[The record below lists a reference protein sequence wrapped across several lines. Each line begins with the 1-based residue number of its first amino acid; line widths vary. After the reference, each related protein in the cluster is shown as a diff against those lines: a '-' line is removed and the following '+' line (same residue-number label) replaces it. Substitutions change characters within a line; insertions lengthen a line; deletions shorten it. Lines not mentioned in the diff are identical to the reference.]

1 MADRAKGDGRDGR
14 DGRDGAG
21 AAPRP
26 RESAPRAVAARV
38 LARVWGSDA
47 FASAALDA
55 ELRRAQAL
63 DPRDAGL
70 ATELVYGVLRVQV
83 ALEARIAEFA
93 AKGRWTTDPLVRAH
107 VLMGAYSLCFLDRVP
122 AFAAVSEAVDGAQA
136 AGGPRVGA
144 FANAVLRKLAAAVE
158 SSGRPPL
165 AGAVV
170 ASAPGWLRGALR
182 RSLGRAAAE
191 AFLSAGPVPPPT
203 GLCLAPGEDR
213 DAWLEALRGA
223 APAGSFEAGRVSP
236 RAIVARGA
244 GDLRRLPGF
253 GVAWIGQEE
262 GAQALALALG
272 ALPGERVLDAC
283 AGRGNKSWLLSRA
296 VLPGGAVDAADLYPA
311 KLSQLRE
318 ALSAPPASSESAGAE
333 GGVVQ
338 PGGALAGD
346 TLAGGARGGDALAGD
361 TLAGRALT
369 GAGGGLAR
377 AAAFVRETYAVDWT
391 VGAGDV
397 PEGYDR
403 VLVDAPCSGV
413 GTLRRRPEI
422 ALRREADDLPR
433 LADLQV
439 AIARRAATRARDGGR
454 LVFAVCS
461 VLREECEA
469 VAARLAA
476 PADDDLGVRLEPA
489 PFDAEIARELSG
501 GGDAFRLLPH
511 VHGTDGYFAAMFVV
525 RR

>member
-1 MADRAKGDGRDGR
+1 MADRSQGDGRDGR
-14 DGRDGAG
+14 EGGRG
-21 AAPRP
+21 AARP
-26 RESAPRAVAARV
+26 PHPAESAPRAVAARV

-55 ELRRAQAL
+55 ELRRAPAL
-63 DPRDAGL
+63 DPRDIGL
-70 ATELVYGVLRVQV
+70 ATELVYGVLRAQA

-93 AKGRWTTDPLVRAH
+93 AKSRWTADPLVRAH

-122 AFAAVSEAVDGAQA
+122 SFAAVSEAVDGAQA

-144 FANAVLRKLAAAVE
+144 FANAVLRRLAAAVE
-158 SSGRPPL
+158 SGGRPTL
-165 AGAVV
+165 ASAVV

-213 DAWLEALRGA
+213 GAWLEALRAA
-223 APAGSFEAGRVSP
+223 APTGTFEAGHVSP
-236 RAIVARGA
+236 AAIVARGA

-262 GAQALALALG
+262 GAQALAFALG
-272 ALPGERVLDAC
+272 ARPGEAVLDAC
-283 AGRGNKSWLLSRA
+283 SGRGNKSWLLSRA
-296 VLPGGAVDAADLYPA
+296 VLPSGAVDAADLYPA
-311 KLSQLRE
+311 KLSQLRA
-318 ALSAPPASSESAGAE
+318 ALGAPPVSAEGAGAE
-333 GGVVQ
+333 
-338 PGGALAGD
+338 AGD
-346 TLAGGARGGDALAGD
+346 AQAGARD
-361 TLAGRALT
+361 
-369 GAGGGLAR
+369 GLGR
-377 AAAFVRETYAVDWT
+377 AAASVRETYAVDWT

-476 PADDDLGVRLEPA
+476 PADDGLGVRLEPA
-489 PFDAEIARELSG
+489 PFDAELARELAG

>member
-14 DGRDGAG
+14 DAAS

-70 ATELVYGVLRVQV
+70 ATELVYGVLRAQA

-223 APAGSFEAGRVSP
+223 APGGSFEAGRVSP

-318 ALSAPPASSESAGAE
+318 ALSAPPASSEGAGAQ
-333 GGVVQ
+333 GGGVQ
-338 PGGALAGD
+338 PGGALAG
-346 TLAGGARGGDALAGD
+346 GARADGALSGEAPAG
-361 TLAGRALT
+361 

-422 ALRREADDLPR
+422 ALRRDADDLPR

-476 PADDDLGVRLEPA
+476 PAEDDLGVRLEPA

>member
-1 MADRAKGDGRDGR
+1 MADRAKGGRG
-14 DGRDGAG
+14 GAG
-21 AAPRP
+21 GAGGGGGGAASRP

-55 ELRRAQAL
+55 ELRRAPAL
-63 DPRDAGL
+63 DPRDVGL
-70 ATELVYGVLRVQV
+70 TTELVYGVLRAQG
-83 ALEARIAEFA
+83 ALEARIAELA

-107 VLMGAYSLCFLDRVP
+107 VLMGAYSLCFLDRIP
-122 AFAAVSEAVDGAQA
+122 PFAAVSEAVDGAQS

-144 FANAVLRKLAAAVE
+144 FANAVLRRLAAAVE
-158 SSGRPPL
+158 AGGRPPL
-165 AGAVV
+165 ADAVV

-213 DAWLEALRGA
+213 GAWLEALRAA
-223 APAGSFEAGRVSP
+223 APSAIFEAGRVSP

-253 GVAWIGQEE
+253 GAAWIGQEE
-262 GAQALALALG
+262 GAQALAIALG
-272 ALPGERVLDAC
+272 ARPGERVLDAC

-311 KLSQLRE
+311 KLSQLRA
-318 ALSAPPASSESAGAE
+318 ALSAPPASSEGAGAD
-333 GGVVQ
+333 
-338 PGGALAGD
+338 GGALAGGAQAGD
-346 TLAGGARGGDALAGD
+346 AQGGGGAEGGALE
-361 TLAGRALT
+361 
-369 GAGGGLAR
+369 R

-489 PFDAEIARELSG
+489 PFDAELARELAA

>member
-1 MADRAKGDGRDGR
+1 MADRAKGDGRDG
-14 DGRDGAG
+14 GG

-55 ELRRAQAL
+55 ELRRAPAL
-63 DPRDAGL
+63 DPRDVGL
-70 ATELVYGVLRVQV
+70 ATELVYGVLRAQA

-93 AKGRWTTDPLVRAH
+93 AKSRWTADPLVRAH

-122 AFAAVSEAVDGAQA
+122 SFAAVSEAVDGAQA

-144 FANAVLRKLAAAVE
+144 FANAVLRKLATAVE
-158 SSGRPPL
+158 AGGRPPL
-165 AGAVV
+165 VGAVV

-213 DAWLEALRGA
+213 DAWLEALRVA
-223 APAGSFEAGRVSP
+223 APAASFEAGRVSP
-236 RAIVARGA
+236 AAIVARGA

-253 GVAWIGQEE
+253 GAAWIGQEE

-272 ALPGERVLDAC
+272 ARPGERVLDAC

-311 KLSQLRE
+311 KLSQLR
-318 ALSAPPASSESAGAE
+318 ATLSAPPASSEGAADAGGADAGGGSAEGAGAQSAGA
-333 GGVVQ
+333 Q
-338 PGGALAGD
+338 DAGAQDGSAQV
-346 TLAGGARGGDALAGD
+346 GDAP
-361 TLAGRALT
+361 
-369 GAGGGLAR
+369 AGGGLSR

-439 AIARRAATRARDGGR
+439 AITRRAATRARDGGR

-469 VAARLAA
+469 VAARLAG
-476 PADDDLGVRLEPA
+476 PAEDDLGVRLEPA
-489 PFDAEIARELSG
+489 PFDAEIARELAG

>member
-14 DGRDGAG
+14 DGRDAAS

-70 ATELVYGVLRVQV
+70 ATELVYGVLRSQA

-333 GGVVQ
+333 GGDALS
-338 PGGALAGD
+338 GEALASGAQ
-346 TLAGGARGGDALAGD
+346 AG
-361 TLAGRALT
+361 

-422 ALRREADDLPR
+422 ALRRDADDLPR

-476 PADDDLGVRLEPA
+476 PAEDDLGVRLEPA

>member
-14 DGRDGAG
+14 DGAG
-21 AAPRP
+21 VAPRP

-203 GLCLAPGEDR
+203 GLCLGPGEDR

-318 ALSAPPASSESAGAE
+318 ALSAPPASSEGAGAE
-333 GGVVQ
+333 GGDVQ
-338 PGGALAGD
+338 PGGAQGEALSGEALSGE
-346 TLAGGARGGDALAGD
+346 ALA
-361 TLAGRALT
+361 
-369 GAGGGLAR
+369 GAGGGLGR

-422 ALRREADDLPR
+422 ALWRDADDLPR

-476 PADDDLGVRLEPA
+476 PAEDDLGVRLEPA

>member
-14 DGRDGAG
+14 DAASAAPRPRESAPRPDAAS

-70 ATELVYGVLRVQV
+70 ATELVYGVLRAQA

-144 FANAVLRKLAAAVE
+144 FANAVLRKLAAVVE

-318 ALSAPPASSESAGAE
+318 ALSAPPASSEGAGAE
-333 GGVVQ
+333 
-338 PGGALAGD
+338 
-346 TLAGGARGGDALAGD
+346 GGDALAGGAEGGGA
-361 TLAGRALT
+361 LAGGALA

-476 PADDDLGVRLEPA
+476 PAEDDLGVRLEPA
-489 PFDAEIARELSG
+489 PFDAEIARELAG

>member
-1 MADRAKGDGRDGR
+1 MADRTRGDGRDGDR
-14 DGRDGAG
+14 G
-21 AAPRP
+21 APRP
-26 RESAPRAVAARV
+26 PHATESAPRAVAARV
-38 LARVWGSDA
+38 LARVWGSEA

-55 ELRRAQAL
+55 ELRRAPSL
-63 DPRDAGL
+63 DPRDVGL
-70 ATELVYGVLRVQV
+70 ATELVYGVLRAQA

-93 AKGRWTTDPLVRAH
+93 AKSRWTTDPLVRAH

-144 FANAVLRKLAAAVE
+144 FANAVLRRLAAAVE
-158 SSGRPPL
+158 SGGRPQL

-213 DAWLEALRGA
+213 DAWLDALRAA
-223 APAGSFEAGRVSP
+223 APAASFEAGRVSP
-236 RAIVARGA
+236 TAIVARGA

-253 GVAWIGQEE
+253 GAAWIGQEE
-262 GAQALALALG
+262 GAQALAFALG
-272 ALPGERVLDAC
+272 ARPGEAVLDAC
-283 AGRGNKSWLLSRA
+283 SGRGNKSWLLSRA

-311 KLSQLRE
+311 KLSQLRA
-318 ALSAPPASSESAGAE
+318 ALGAPPASTEGVGTEAGAQASDAE
-333 GGVVQ
+333 ASAS
-338 PGGALAGD
+338 PAS
-346 TLAGGARGGDALAGD
+346 ARD
-361 TLAGRALT
+361 
-369 GAGGGLAR
+369 GLGR
-377 AAAFVRETYAVDWT
+377 AAATVRETYAVDWT

-476 PADDDLGVRLEPA
+476 PADDGLGVRLEPA
-489 PFDAEIARELSG
+489 PFDAELARELAG

>member
-1 MADRAKGDGRDGR
+1 MADRAQRGGRGGDGDG
-14 DGRDGAG
+14 DGA
-21 AAPRP
+21 AARSG
-26 RESAPRAVAARV
+26 ESAARAVAARV

-55 ELRRAQAL
+55 ELRRAPAL
-63 DPRDAGL
+63 DPRDVGL
-70 ATELVYGVLRVQV
+70 ATELVYGVLRAQA
-83 ALEARIAEFA
+83 ALEARIAELA
-93 AKGRWTTDPLVRAH
+93 AKGRWTADPLVRAH

-122 AFAAVSEAVDGAQA
+122 SFAAVSEAVDGAQA

-144 FANAVLRKLAAAVE
+144 FANAVLRKVAAAVE
-158 SSGRPPL
+158 AGGRPPL
-165 AGAVV
+165 ADAVV

-203 GLCLAPGEDR
+203 GLCLSPGEDR
-213 DAWLEALRGA
+213 DAWLAALRGA
-223 APAGSFEAGRVSP
+223 APAATFEAGRVSP
-236 RAIVARGA
+236 AAIIARGA

-253 GVAWIGQEE
+253 GAAWIGQEE
-262 GAQALALALG
+262 GAQALAFALG
-272 ALPGERVLDAC
+272 ARPGERVLDAC

-311 KLSQLRE
+311 KLSQLRA
-318 ALSAPPASSESAGAE
+318 ALSAPPASSEGAGA
-333 GGVVQ
+333 GGGGGEAAGAGG
-338 PGGALAGD
+338 GGA
-346 TLAGGARGGDALAGD
+346 GARGGLE
-361 TLAGRALT
+361 
-369 GAGGGLAR
+369 R

-422 ALRREADDLPR
+422 ALRRAADDLPR

-469 VAARLAA
+469 VAARLAG

-489 PFDAEIARELSG
+489 PFDAELARELAA

-525 RR
+525 RRR

>member
-1 MADRAKGDGRDGR
+1 MADRAQRGGRDG
-14 DGRDGAG
+14 GGAG
-21 AAPRP
+21 
-26 RESAPRAVAARV
+26 ESAARAVAARV

-55 ELRRAQAL
+55 ELRRAPAL
-63 DPRDAGL
+63 DPRDVGL
-70 ATELVYGVLRVQV
+70 ATELVYGVLRAQA
-83 ALEARIAEFA
+83 ALEARIAELA
-93 AKGRWTTDPLVRAH
+93 AKGRWTADPLVRAH

-144 FANAVLRKLAAAVE
+144 FANAVLRKVAAAVAAG
-158 SSGRPPL
+158 GRPPL
-165 AGAVV
+165 ADAVV

-203 GLCLAPGEDR
+203 GLCLSPGEDR
-213 DAWLEALRGA
+213 DAWLAALRGA
-223 APAGSFEAGRVSP
+223 APAATFEAGRVSP
-236 RAIVARGA
+236 AAIVARGA

-253 GVAWIGQEE
+253 GAAWIGQEE
-262 GAQALALALG
+262 GAQALAFALG
-272 ALPGERVLDAC
+272 ARPGERVLDAC

-311 KLSQLRE
+311 KLSQLRA
-318 ALSAPPASSESAGAE
+318 ALSAPPASSEGAGAE
-333 GGVVQ
+333 GG
-338 PGGALAGD
+338 GGEGA
-346 TLAGGARGGDALAGD
+346 GARGGLE
-361 TLAGRALT
+361 
-369 GAGGGLAR
+369 R

-422 ALRREADDLPR
+422 ALRRAADDLPR

-489 PFDAEIARELSG
+489 PFDAELARELAG

-525 RR
+525 RRR

>member
-1 MADRAKGDGRDGR
+1 MADRAKGDGGGGR
-14 DGRDGAG
+14 DGGG
-21 AAPRP
+21 AAPGP
-26 RESAPRAVAARV
+26 SSSSSRAVAARV

-55 ELRRAQAL
+55 ELRRAPGL

-70 ATELVYGVLRVQV
+70 ATELVYGVLRAQG

-93 AKGRWTTDPLVRAH
+93 SKSRWTTDPLVRAH
-107 VLMGAYSLCFLDRVP
+107 VLIGAYSLCFLDRVP
-122 AFAAVSEAVDGAQA
+122 AFAAVSEAVAGAQS

-144 FANAVLRKLAAAVE
+144 FANAVLRRLAAAVE
-158 SSGRPPL
+158 GGARPPL
-165 AGAVV
+165 ASAVV
-170 ASAPGWLRGALR
+170 TSAPGWLRGALR
-182 RSLGRAAAE
+182 RSLGRAPAE
-191 AFLSAGPVPPPT
+191 AFLSAGPVPPPA

-213 DAWLEALRGA
+213 DAWLDALRAA
-223 APAGSFEAGRVSP
+223 APAASFEAGRVSP
-236 RAIVARGA
+236 RAILVRGA
-244 GDLRRLPGF
+244 GDLRRLPGA
-253 GVAWIGQEE
+253 GTAWIGQEE

-311 KLSQLRE
+311 KLSQLR
-318 ALSAPPASSESAGAE
+318 ATLSAPPASSESASA
-333 GGVVQ
+333 
-338 PGGALAGD
+338 P
-346 TLAGGARGGDALAGD
+346 AGGAEAGVQAGDAP
-361 TLAGRALT
+361 
-369 GAGGGLAR
+369 
-377 AAAFVRETYAVDWT
+377 AAFVRATYAVDWT

-469 VAARLAA
+469 VVARLAA
-476 PADDDLGVRLEPA
+476 PADDELGVRLEPA
-489 PFDAEIARELSG
+489 PFDAELARALSG
-501 GGDAFRLLPH
+501 GGDTFRLLPH
-511 VHGTDGYFAAMFVV
+511 EHGTDGYFAAMFVV

>member
-1 MADRAKGDGRDGR
+1 MADRAKGDGRDG
-14 DGRDGAG
+14 GG
-21 AAPRP
+21 AAPRA
-26 RESAPRAVAARV
+26 REGAPRAVAARV

-55 ELRRAQAL
+55 ELRRAPGL
-63 DPRDAGL
+63 DPRDVGL
-70 ATELVYGVLRVQV
+70 ATELVYGVLRAQA
-83 ALEARIAEFA
+83 ALEARIAELA
-93 AKGRWTTDPLVRAH
+93 AKGRWTADPLVRAH

-122 AFAAVSEAVDGAQA
+122 SFAAVSEAVDGAQA

-144 FANAVLRKLAAAVE
+144 FANAVLRKIAAAVE
-158 SSGRPPL
+158 AGGRPPL
-165 AGAVV
+165 ADAVV

-213 DAWLEALRGA
+213 GAWLEALRGA
-223 APAGSFEAGRVSP
+223 APAATFEAGRVSP
-236 RAIVARGA
+236 AAIVARGA

-253 GVAWIGQEE
+253 GAAWIGQEE

-272 ALPGERVLDAC
+272 ARPGERVLDAC

-311 KLSQLRE
+311 KLSQLR
-318 ALSAPPASSESAGAE
+318 ATLSAPPASSEGAGAE
-333 GGVVQ
+333 GAGAEGAFA
-338 PGGALAGD
+338 GGGGGEGIGAG
-346 TLAGGARGGDALAGD
+346 AEGAGARGGLE
-361 TLAGRALT
+361 
-369 GAGGGLAR
+369 R

-422 ALRREADDLPR
+422 ALRRAADDLPR

-469 VAARLAA
+469 VVARLAA
-476 PADDDLGVRLEPA
+476 PAEDDLGVRLEPA
-489 PFDAEIARELSG
+489 PFDAEIARELAG

-511 VHGTDGYFAAMFVV
+511 VHGTDGYFAAMFIV

>member
-1 MADRAKGDGRDGR
+1 MADRAKGGRRGDAG
-14 DGRDGAG
+14 GAG
-21 AAPRP
+21 GAGGDAPRP

-55 ELRRAQAL
+55 ELRRAPAL
-63 DPRDAGL
+63 DPRDVGL
-70 ATELVYGVLRVQV
+70 ATELVYGVLRAQG
-83 ALEARIAEFA
+83 ALEARIAELA
-93 AKGRWTTDPLVRAH
+93 AKGRWTSDPLVRAH

-122 AFAAVSEAVDGAQA
+122 PFAAVSEAVDGAQS

-144 FANAVLRKLAAAVE
+144 FANAVLRRLAAAVE
-158 SSGRPPL
+158 AGGRPPL
-165 AGAVV
+165 ADAVV
-170 ASAPGWLRGALR
+170 TSAPGWLRGALR

-213 DAWLEALRGA
+213 GAWLEALRAA
-223 APAGSFEAGRVSP
+223 APSAIFEAGRVSP

-253 GVAWIGQEE
+253 GAAWIGQEE

-272 ALPGERVLDAC
+272 ARPGERVLDAC

-311 KLSQLRE
+311 KLSQLRA
-318 ALSAPPASSESAGAE
+318 ALSAPPASSEGAGAGGGDAQAGDAQGGGAE
-333 GGVVQ
+333 GGA
-338 PGGALAGD
+338 PE
-346 TLAGGARGGDALAGD
+346 
-361 TLAGRALT
+361 
-369 GAGGGLAR
+369 R

-439 AIARRAATRARDGGR
+439 AIARRAATRVRDGGR

-469 VAARLAA
+469 VAARLAS

-489 PFDAEIARELSG
+489 PFDAELARELAA

>member
-1 MADRAKGDGRDGR
+1 MADRTRRGRG
-14 DGRDGAG
+14 G
-21 AAPRP
+21 AARAPQGAARAPKGPPDPPRP
-26 RESAPRAVAARV
+26 AEGGARAVAARV

-55 ELRRAQAL
+55 ELRRAPAL
-63 DPRDAGL
+63 DPRDIGL
-70 ATELVYGVLRVQV
+70 ATELVYGVLRTQA
-83 ALEARIAEFA
+83 ALEGRIAEFA
-93 AKGRWTTDPLVRAH
+93 AKGGWATDPLVRAH
-107 VLMGAYSLCFLDRVP
+107 VLMGAYSLCFLDRIP
-122 AFAAVSEAVDGAQA
+122 AFAAVSEAVVGARA

-158 SSGRPPL
+158 GGARPAL
-165 AGAVV
+165 EAAVV

-182 RSLGRAAAE
+182 RSLGRAQAE
-191 AFLSAGPVPPPT
+191 AFLSAGPVPPPS

-213 DAWLEALRGA
+213 DAWLETLRRA
-223 APAGSFEAGRVSP
+223 APAATFEAGRVSP

-253 GVAWIGQEE
+253 GAAWIGQEE
-262 GAQALALALG
+262 GAQVLALALG
-272 ALPGERVLDAC
+272 ARPGERVLDAC
-283 AGRGNKSWLLSRA
+283 AGRGTKSWLLSRA

-311 KLSQLRE
+311 KLSQLRSM
-318 ALSAPPASSESAGAE
+318 LGAPPASSESAGAE
-333 GGVVQ
+333 GTARSESA
-338 PGGALAGD
+338 GAEGSALLGSGATGS
-346 TLAGGARGGDALAGD
+346 GARD
-361 TLAGRALT
+361 GRGPAAPLV
-369 GAGGGLAR
+369 R
-377 AAAFVRETYAVDWT
+377 ATYAVDWT
-391 VGAGDV
+391 IGAGDV

-413 GTLRRRPEI
+413 GTLRRRPEL
-422 ALRREADDLPR
+422 ALRREADDLGR
-433 LADLQV
+433 LADLQI
-439 AIARRAATRARDGGR
+439 AITRRAATRVRDGGR

-469 VAARLAA
+469 VVERLTA
-476 PADDDLGVRLEPA
+476 PAEDDLGVRLVPA

-501 GGDAFRLLPH
+501 GGEAFRLLPH